1 MNINE
6 TYGKELPLWQLLSCR
21 EERVSHQQA
30 LFDKYSLP
38 IICFTL
44 NIAGPVKRYSLADE
58 AFDIGFEHILSVISN
73 KGFHIRHS
81 EKVDRLSGCEG
92 YMVIDAAP
100 LEIKKIAA
108 EIEEENPSFR
118 LFDIDVIRVNGE
130 KVSRSEIGKGDRHCL
145 VCDEQASVCAR
156 SRAHGLDVII
166 EKTYQL
172 LRDMVYNYR
181 SHILAD
187 KAVKALLD
195 EVYTTPKP
203 GLVDRNNNGSH
214 SDMDVPL
221 FEKSAFALRGY
232 FHDIS
237 LMGQNADIC
246 HGALSSLRELGKQA
260 EKQMFETTNGINT
273 HKGAVFSMGI
283 MCFCAGYILG
293 QGIKITADLLHQVC
307 KDVCCDVLD
316 DFNEING
323 KENHTAGEDLYIT
336 NHIAGIRGEA
346 HNGFPAVFYLA
357 LPFYE
362 DIQRNGFSENDA
374 GCIVLLQLIAQL
386 EDTNVLKRGG
396 MDGLM
401 RCMTRAKRLLSV
413 RLPLDE
419 LMDEIKRFDDEM
431 INLNLSPGGCAD
443 LLALTYFVHSI
454 IE

>member
-21 EERVSHQQA
+21 EERVAAQQA

-38 IICFTL
+38 TICFTL

-58 AFDIGFEHILSVISN
+58 AFDIGFRHIISVFAD
-73 KGFHIRHS
+73 KGFHIEYS

-92 YMVIDAAP
+92 YIVIDRDP
-100 LEIKKIAA
+100 IGIKKVAA

-118 LFDIDVIRVNGE
+118 LFDIDVIRISGE
-130 KVSRSEIGKGDRHCL
+130 KVSRSEIGKADRRCL

-166 EKTYQL
+166 EKTHQL
-172 LRDMVYNYR
+172 LRKMVYDFR
-181 SHILAD
+181 SEELAD

-214 SDMDVPL
+214 SDMDVAL
-221 FEKSAFALRGY
+221 FEKSAHVLHGY
-232 FHDIS
+232 FHAIS
-237 LMGQNADIC
+237 LMGQNAEHC
-246 HGALSSLRELGKQA
+246 RGALSSLRELGKQA
-260 EKQMFETTNGINT
+260 EKQMFEATNGVNT

-307 KDVCCDVLD
+307 RDVCCDVLD
-316 DFNEING
+316 DFNEINS
-323 KENHTAGEDLYIT
+323 KKNHTAGEDLYIT

-346 HNGFPAVFYLA
+346 YHGFPAVFDLA
-357 LPFYE
+357 LPFFE
-362 DIQRNGFSENDA
+362 DLRRNGFSENDA

-401 RCMTRAKRLLSV
+401 RCMTRAKHLLSV

-419 LMDEIKRFDDEM
+419 LIDEIKRFDDEM
-431 INLNLSPGGCAD
+431 IKFNLSPGGCAD